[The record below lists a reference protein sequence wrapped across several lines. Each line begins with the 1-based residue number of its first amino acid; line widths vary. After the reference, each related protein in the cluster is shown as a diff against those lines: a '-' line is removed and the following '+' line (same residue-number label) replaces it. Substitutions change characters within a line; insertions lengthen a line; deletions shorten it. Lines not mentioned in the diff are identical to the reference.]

1 MSRFTRRRRR
11 VHADAPTPRR
21 PMSSRTV
28 IAIAMPR
35 LPGSALACL
44 AIGMAAATFV
54 AADPA
59 QAQAQAQA
67 SSPGTAIP
75 MGSGP
80 GYHDPRSPF
89 KPLQEVEGV
98 VSWKLL
104 SSVTVKADK
113 SKVIPTFPSGVL
125 ALDKR
130 TVKIQGFMMP
140 LEPGDKQSHFLL
152 SSVPTSCSF
161 CVPAGPE
168 GLVEVRSKTPVR
180 YTLEVVTVEGQ
191 MAVLNDDP
199 YGMFYRVTQA
209 VPAAR

>member
-1 MSRFTRRRRR
+1 MTTDSTFASARARRAAAAL
-11 VHADAPTPRR
+11 VTIVMAGAASAQGAANPAPNASTSATP
-21 PMSSRTV
+21 S
-28 IAIAMPR
+28 AAAMP
-35 LPGSALACL
+35 L
-44 AIGMAAATFV
+44 
-54 AADPA
+54 
-59 QAQAQAQA
+59 
-67 SSPGTAIP
+67 
-75 MGSGP
+75 GSGP

-104 SSVTVKADK
+104 SAVTVKADK
-113 SKVIPTFPSGVL
+113 SKVVPTFPTGVL

-130 TVKIQGFMMP
+130 TVKVQGFMMP

-168 GLVEVRSKTPVR
+168 GLVEVRSRTPVR
-180 YTLEVVTVEGQ
+180 YTLDVVTVEGQ

-199 YGMFYRVTQA
+199 YGMFYRVTDA
-209 VPAAR
+209 VRATR